1 MNPHAKEAWFVH
13 YLEEKV
19 YQSDIWFDTG
29 LWVEVGGL
37 GLVICTVSLNTGWSC
52 NAGF

>member
-19 YQSDIWFDTG
+19 YQNDIWFDTG
-29 LWVEVGGL
+29 LWVDGL
-37 GLVICTVSLNTGWSC
+37 ELQCRV
-52 NAGF
+52 